1 MKFSSI
7 SNIGKLR
14 ETNEDSYSNV
24 SIKDYD
30 FFIVADGMGGHSD
43 GELASSLAS
52 KSFTDFIENCDIETY
67 KSILDLQEE
76 ALSYANTKVYEL
88 ASKKQEKMGTTAV
101 CLCVDYKNKKYH
113 ISHIGD
119 SRLYLYRAGN
129 ISQLTRDHSL
139 VNELIES
146 GALKEDEAENFIN
159 KSAITRAIGIG
170 EKIKIDSKTIDME
183 NDDIILIVTDGLTNE
198 ISLDDIK
205 NIISENKDVYD
216 ISSKLIEAANLSG
229 GRDNITVTT
238 VKI

>member
-52 KSFTDFIENCDIETY
+52 KSFTDFIENSDIETY
-67 KSILDLQEE
+67 KSILDLQEK
-76 ALSYANTKVYEL
+76 ALAYANTEVYKV
-88 ASKKQEKMGTTAV
+88 ASEKQEKMGTTAV
-101 CLCVDYKNKKYH
+101 CLCVDYKSKKYH

-119 SRLYLYRAGN
+119 SRLYLYRAGE
-129 ISQLTRDHSL
+129 ISQLTKDHSL

-146 GALKEDEAENFIN
+146 GALKENEAENFIN

-170 EKIKIDSKTIDME
+170 EEIKIDSKTIDME

-198 ISLDDIK
+198 ISLDAIK
-205 NIISENKDVYD
+205 NIISENSDVYD

>member
-14 ETNEDSYSNV
+14 DTNEDYYSNV
-24 SIKDYD
+24 SIKNYD
-30 FFIVADGMGGHSD
+30 FFIVADGMGGHCD
-43 GELASSLAS
+43 GELASSLGS
-52 KSFTDFIENCDIETY
+52 KAFTEFIENSKIEDY
-67 KSILDLQEE
+67 DSILDLQEK
-76 ALSYANTKVYEL
+76 ALSYANNKVYEV
-88 ASKKQEKMGTTAV
+88 ASEKQEKMGTTAV
-101 CLCVDYKNKKYH
+101 CLCVDYKDKKYH

-119 SRLYLYRAGN
+119 SRLYLYRKGD
-129 ISQLTRDHSL
+129 ISQITRDHSL

-170 EKIKIDSKTIDME
+170 ADINIDSKTMNMKE
-183 NDDIILIVTDGLTNE
+183 EDIILIVTDGLTNE
-198 ISLDDIK
+198 LSLDDIK
-205 NIISENKDVYD
+205 NIIDQNSDVYD

>member
-14 ETNEDSYSNV
+14 DTNEDYYSNI
-24 SIKDYD
+24 SIKNYD
-30 FFIVADGMGGHSD
+30 FFIVADGMGGHCD
-43 GELASSLAS
+43 GGLASSLAS
-52 KSFTDFIENCDIETY
+52 KTFTEFIKDSEISDY
-67 KSILDLQEE
+67 QSILDLQEA
-76 ALSYANTKVYEL
+76 ALSHANSEVYKL
-88 ASKKQEKMGTTAV
+88 ASEKQEKMGTTAV
-101 CLCVDYKNKKYH
+101 CLCVDYTNNKYH

-119 SRLYLYRAGN
+119 SRLYLYRKGD
-129 ISQLTRDHSL
+129 ISQITKDHSL
-139 VNELIES
+139 VNELIDS
-146 GALKEDEAENFIN
+146 GALKEDEADSFIN

-170 EKIKIDSKTIDME
+170 PSINIDSKTIDME

-198 ISLDDIK
+198 LSLEDIRS
-205 NIISENKDVYD
+205 IISENTDVYD

>member
-24 SIKDYD
+24 SIDNYD

-52 KSFTDFIENCDIETY
+52 KSFTEFIENNNLGDFSSVT
-67 KSILDLQEE
+67 DFQEK
-76 ALSYANTKVYEL
+76 AIIYANEKVYHI
-88 ASKKQEKMGTTAV
+88 ASKKEEKMGTTVV
-101 CLCVDYKNKKYH
+101 CLCLDYKDNKYH

-119 SRLYLYRAGN
+119 SRLYLYRNGE
-129 ISQLTRDHSL
+129 ISQITKDHSL
-139 VNELIES
+139 VNELIDS

-159 KSAITRAIGIG
+159 KSAITRAVGIG
-170 EKIKIDSKTIDME
+170 HDVNIDSKTIEMIDS
-183 NDDIILIVTDGLTNE
+183 DVILIVTDGLTNE
-198 ISLDDIK
+198 VSTEKIK
-205 NIISENKDVYD
+205 EIISENSDVYD
-216 ISSKLIEAANLSG
+216 ISNKLVEAANQSG

>member
-14 ETNEDSYSNV
+14 ETNEDSYNNV

-52 KSFTDFIENCDIETY
+52 KSFTDFIENSDIETY
-67 KSILDLQEE
+67 KSILDLQEK
-76 ALSYANTKVYEL
+76 ALAYANTEVYKV
-88 ASKKQEKMGTTAV
+88 ASEKQEKMGTTAV
-101 CLCVDYKNKKYH
+101 CLCVDYKSKKYH

-119 SRLYLYRAGN
+119 SRLYLYRAGE
-129 ISQLTRDHSL
+129 ISQLTKDHSL

-146 GALKEDEAENFIN
+146 GALKENEVENFIN

-170 EKIKIDSKTIDME
+170 EEIKIDSKTIDME

-198 ISLDDIK
+198 ISLDAIK
-205 NIISENKDVYD
+205 NIISENSDVYD

>member
-76 ALSYANTKVYEL
+76 ALFYANTKVYEL

-119 SRLYLYRAGN
+119 SRLYLYRAGD

>member
-14 ETNEDSYSNV
+14 ETNEDFYSNV
-24 SIKDYD
+24 SIDNYD

-43 GELASSLAS
+43 GELASSMAS
-52 KSFTDFIENCDIETY
+52 KSFTEFIESKNLKDFD
-67 KSILDLQEE
+67 SITDFQES
-76 ALSYANTKVYEL
+76 AIRYANEKVFDIACE
-88 ASKKQEKMGTTAV
+88 KQEKIGTTVV
-101 CLCVDYKNKKYH
+101 CLCLDYNENLYH

-119 SRLYLYRAGN
+119 SRLYLYRKGE
-129 ISQLTRDHSL
+129 ITQLTKDHSL

-159 KSAITRAIGIG
+159 KSAITRAVGIAADVN
-170 EKIKIDSKTIDME
+170 IDSKTIDME
-183 NDDIILIVTDGLTNE
+183 DSDVILIVTDGLTNE
-198 ISLDDIK
+198 VSTDDIK
-205 NIISENKDVYD
+205 KIISENSDVYD
-216 ISSKLIEAANLSG
+216 ISNKLVEAATQSR